1 MPLFDAH
8 AKKLAVGDWSGS
20 AVQGQTL
27 ANAGSARRGEE
38 ARQVRWLESLMPR
51 TDRASRVIAAPP
63 ERVWAA
69 LVNPEALMAWL
80 PPGGMTGRFERF
92 DARPGGSYRM
102 VLTYSDASG
111 APGKATAES
120 DIVEARFVD
129 IVPGERVVQAV
140 DFVSDDPAYAGTM
153 TMTWEVTVHG
163 RAAPLRTPVT
173 RSRAQAKASRGG
185 YQPGGCARP

>member
-1 MPLFDAH
+1 M
-8 AKKLAVGDWSGS
+8 
-20 AVQGQTL
+20 
-27 ANAGSARRGEE
+27 
-38 ARQVRWLESLMPR
+38 
-51 TDRASRVIAAPP
+51 IAAPP

-69 LVNPEALMAWL
+69 LVDPQALTAWL

-129 IVPGERVVQAV
+129 IVPGDRVVQAV

-153 TMTWEVTVHG
+153 TMTWQVTAVDAG
-163 RAAPLRTPVT
+163 TRVDIVAADVPDGISAEDHAAGLA
-173 RSRAQAKASRGG
+173 SSLAKLA
-185 YQPGGCARP
+185 AHVEH